1 MAEMKRTHY
10 CGELRLE
17 DTGKTAVLMGW
28 VQRRRDHG
36 GLIFVDLR
44 DRTGITQVVF
54 SPEINAE
61 THREAHQVR
70 NEYVLAVKG
79 TVRPR
84 PEGTANP
91 NLPTGDIELVV
102 EQFGILNS
110 AQTPPFPIEDRLEV
124 AEEVRL
130 KYRILDLRRPK
141 MQHNLEIR
149 HKAAFAT
156 RKYMDE
162 QGFLEIETPVLAN
175 STPEGA
181 RDFLIPS
188 RLNPGKFY
196 AMPQSPQQFKQLLM
210 MSGVDKYFQIV
221 KCYRDEDLRADR
233 QLEFTQID
241 IEMSFIDQNDILEN
255 MEGLMQR
262 IFRETIGMEIKIPF
276 LRLPYAEVI
285 ERYGIDK
292 PDTRFGVELCNV
304 SDIVAESDFKVF
316 TRVLAEGGQVKGI
329 VAPQC
334 SNFPRRVLDEE
345 LPSFVANYKAK
356 GLAWIKVTDSGFDS
370 PIVKFFGDE
379 ILQKAADRMGA
390 KAGDLMLFVADKP
403 KIVADALAQ
412 LRLKLGKELGLID
425 KNRFDFLWVVDFPLF
440 QWNEDEGRFD
450 SEHHP
455 FTAPNYEDLPLLTHP
470 LPLQGGEVKEGPGK
484 VRSQSY
490 DLVIN
495 GYEIAS
501 GSIRI
506 HQWDIQEKVF
516 ETLKLKPEDIKS
528 RFGYFLESLQFGT
541 PPHGGIAVGF
551 DRLVMLLTGDESIRE
566 VIAFPKTQKGTCL
579 LTGAPSEVTE
589 EQLRELAIKVDLGE

>member
-1 MAEMKRTHY
+1 M
-10 CGELRLE
+10 
-17 DTGKTAVLMGW
+17 
-28 VQRRRDHG
+28 
-36 GLIFVDLR
+36 
-44 DRTGITQVVF
+44 
-54 SPEINAE
+54 
-61 THREAHQVR
+61 R

-79 TVRPR
+79 TVRQR

-91 NLPTGDIELVV
+91 NLPTGDVELVV
-102 EQFGILNS
+102 EQVEILN
-110 AQTPPFPIEDRLEV
+110 PIPIEDRLEV
-124 AEEVRL
+124 AEDVRL

-141 MQHNLEIR
+141 MQRNLQIR

-162 QGFLEIETPVLAN
+162 RGFLEIETPVLAN

-196 AMPQSPQQFKQLLM
+196 AMPQSPQQFKQLMM

-241 IEMSFIDQNDILEN
+241 IEASFIDQEDIFQN

-262 IFRETIGMEIKIPF
+262 IFRETIGMEIEIPF
-276 LRLPYAEVI
+276 PRLSYAEAI

-292 PDTRFGVELCNV
+292 PDTRFGIELFDV
-304 SDIVAESDFKVF
+304 SDIVADSDFKVF
-316 TRVLAEGGQVKGI
+316 TRVLSEGGQVKGFA
-329 VAPQC
+329 APGC
-334 SNFPRRVLDEE
+334 SNLPRRVLDDE

-356 GLAWIKVTDSGFDS
+356 GLAWIRVTDSGFDS

-379 ILQKAADRMGA
+379 ILQKIAERMCA
-390 KAGDLMLFVADKP
+390 KAGDMMFFVADQP
-403 KIVADALAQ
+403 TIVADALAQ
-412 LRLKLGKELGLID
+412 LRLKFGNDLGLMD
-425 KNRFDFLWVVDFPLF
+425 KNRFAFLWIVDFPLF
-440 QWNEDEGRFD
+440 QWNEEEERFD

-455 FTAPNYEDLPLLTHP
+455 FTAPNYEDLPLL
-470 LPLQGGEVKEGPGK
+470 EEDPGK

-495 GYEIAS
+495 GHEIAS
-501 GSIRI
+501 GSIRN
-506 HQWDIQEKVF
+506 HKWEVQELIF
-516 ETLKLKPEDIKS
+516 AALKLKPEDIKN
-528 RFGYFLESLQFGT
+528 RFGYFLEALQYGT

-551 DRLVMLLTGDESIRE
+551 DRLVMLLTGDDSIRE

-589 EQLRELAIKVDLGE
+589 EQLRELVIKVDLGE

>member
-1 MAEMKRTHY
+1 MAELKRTHY
-10 CGELRLE
+10 CGELRLQNVGE
-17 DTGKTAVLMGW
+17 IAVLMGW

-54 SPEINAE
+54 SPEVNAE
-61 THREAHQVR
+61 AHQEAHQVR
-70 NEYVLAVKG
+70 NEYVLGVKG
-79 TVRPR
+79 KVRPR

-102 EQFGILNS
+102 EQFEILNP
-110 AQTPPFPIEDRLEV
+110 AQTPPFPIEDGLEA
-124 AEEVRL
+124 AEDVRL

-141 MQHNLEIR
+141 MQRNLQIR

-162 QGFLEIETPVLAN
+162 KGFLEIETPVLAN

-241 IEMSFIDQNDILEN
+241 IEASFVDQDDIFEN

-262 IFRETIGMEIKIPF
+262 IFRETIGLEIEIPF
-276 LRLPYAEVI
+276 PRLSYSEAI

-292 PDTRFGVELCNV
+292 PDTRFGVKLYDV
-304 SDIVAESDFKVF
+304 SDIVADSDFKVF
-316 TRVLAEGGQVKGI
+316 TRVLAEGGQVKGLA
-329 VAPQC
+329 APGC
-334 SNFPRRVLDEE
+334 SNLPRRVLDDE

-356 GLAWIKVTDSGFDS
+356 GLAWIRVTASGFDS

-379 ILQKAADRMGA
+379 ILQKIAERMGA
-390 KAGDLMLFVADKP
+390 KAGDMMFFVADQP
-403 KIVADALAQ
+403 TIVADALAQ
-412 LRLKLGKELGLID
+412 LRLKFGNDLGLID
-425 KNRFDFLWVVDFPLF
+425 KNRFDFLWIVDFPLF
-440 QWNEDEGRFD
+440 QWNEEEERFD

-455 FTAPNYEDLPLLTHP
+455 FTAPNYEDLNYL
-470 LPLQGGEVKEGPGK
+470 EEDPGK

-495 GYEIAS
+495 GNEIAS
-501 GSIRI
+501 GSIRN
-506 HQWDIQEKVF
+506 HKWDVQELIF
-516 ETLKLKPEDIKS
+516 EALKLKPEDIKS
-528 RFGYFLESLQFGT
+528 RFSYFLEALQFGT

-589 EQLRELAIKVDLGE
+589 EQLRELTIKVDWGE

>member
-10 CGELRLE
+10 CGELRLQDVGE
-17 DTGKTAVLMGW
+17 TVVLMGW

-54 SPEINAE
+54 SPEVNA
-61 THREAHQVR
+61 EAHQEAHQLR
-70 NEYVLAVKG
+70 NEYVLGVKG

-84 PEGTANP
+84 PEDTANP

-102 EQFGILNS
+102 EQFDIFNP
-110 AQTPPFPIEDRLEV
+110 AQTPPFPIEDRIEV

-141 MQHNLEIR
+141 MQRNLEIR

-196 AMPQSPQQFKQLLM
+196 AMPQSPQQFKQLMM

-241 IEMSFIDQNDILEN
+241 IEASFVDQDDIFEN

-262 IFRETIGMEIKIPF
+262 IFRETIGMEIEIPF
-276 LRLPYAEVI
+276 PRLSYAEAI

-292 PDTRFGVELCNV
+292 PDTRFGIELCNV

-316 TRVLAEGGQVKGI
+316 TRVLAEGGQIKGI
-329 VAPQC
+329 VAPGC
-334 SNFPRRVLDEE
+334 SDFPRRVLDDE

-356 GLAWIKVTDSGFDS
+356 GLAWIKVTDSGFES
-370 PIVKFFGDE
+370 VIAKFFSDE
-379 ILQKAADRMGA
+379 ILQKLAERMGA
-390 KAGDLMLFVADKP
+390 EAGDLMLFVADEP
-403 KIVADALAQ
+403 TIVADALAQ
-412 LRLKLGKELGLID
+412 LRLKLGNDLSLID
-425 KNRFDFLWVVDFPLF
+425 KNRFDFLWIVDFPLF
-440 QWNEDEGRFD
+440 QWNEEEERFD

-455 FTAPNYEDLPLLTHP
+455 FTAPNYEDLSLL
-470 LPLQGGEVKEGPGK
+470 EEDPGK

-495 GYEIAS
+495 GNEIAS
-501 GSIRI
+501 GSIRN
-506 HQWDIQEKVF
+506 HQWDIQQQVF

-528 RFGYFLESLQFGT
+528 RFGYFLEALQFGT

-589 EQLRELAIKVDLGE
+589 EQLRELAVKVDLGE

>member
-61 THREAHQVR
+61 VHREAHQVR
-70 NEYVLAVKG
+70 NEYVLGVKG
-79 TVRPR
+79 KVRPR
-84 PEGTANP
+84 PEDTANP
-91 NLPTGDIELVV
+91 NLPTGDVELVV
-102 EQFGILNS
+102 EQFEILNP

-124 AEEVRL
+124 AEDVRL

-141 MQHNLEIR
+141 MQRNLEIR

-156 RKYMDE
+156 RKYLDE
-162 QGFLEIETPVLAN
+162 RGFLEIETPVLAN

-196 AMPQSPQQFKQLLM
+196 AMPQSPQQFKQLMM

-241 IEMSFIDQNDILEN
+241 IEASFVDQDDIFEN
-255 MEGLMQR
+255 MEGLMQQ
-262 IFRETIGMEIKIPF
+262 IFRETIGMEIEIPF
-276 LRLPYAEVI
+276 PRLPYSEAI

-292 PDTRFGVELCNV
+292 PDMRFGIELYDI

-316 TRVLAEGGQVKGI
+316 TRVLAAGGQIKSLA
-329 VAPQC
+329 APGC
-334 SNFPRRVLDEE
+334 SNIPRRVLDDE

-356 GLAWIKVTDSGFDS
+356 GLAWIRVTDSGFDS
-370 PIVKFFGDE
+370 PITKFFGDE
-379 ILQKAADRMGA
+379 ILQKVANRMGA
-390 KAGDLMLFVADKP
+390 KPGDMMFFVADQP
-403 KIVADALAQ
+403 EIVADALAQ
-412 LRLKLGKELGLID
+412 LRLKLGNDLGLID
-425 KNRFDFLWVVDFPLF
+425 KNRFDFLWIVDFPLF
-440 QWNEDEGRFD
+440 QWDEEEERFD

-455 FTAPNYEDLPLLTHP
+455 FTGPNYEDLDYL
-470 LPLQGGEVKEGPGK
+470 EKDPGK

-495 GYEIAS
+495 GNEIAS
-501 GSIRI
+501 GSIRN
-506 HQWDIQEKVF
+506 HKWDIQQQIF
-516 ETLKLKPEDIKS
+516 EALKLKPEDIKS
-528 RFGYFLESLQFGT
+528 RFGYFLEALQFGT

-551 DRLVMLLTGDESIRE
+551 DRLVMLLAGDESIRE

>member
-10 CGELRLE
+10 CGELRLQNIG
-17 DTGKTAVLMGW
+17 DTAVLMGW

-54 SPEINAE
+54 SPETNPEA
-61 THREAHQVR
+61 HQEAHQVR
-70 NEYVLAVKG
+70 NEYVLGVKG
-79 TVRPR
+79 TIRQR
-84 PEGTANP
+84 PEDTANP
-91 NLPTGDIELVV
+91 SLPTGDIELVV
-102 EQFGILNS
+102 EQFDILNP
-110 AQTPPFPIEDRLEV
+110 AQTPPFPIEDRLEIG
-124 AEEVRL
+124 EEIRL

-141 MQHNLEIR
+141 MQRNLEIR
-149 HKAAFAT
+149 HKAAMAT

-188 RLNPGKFY
+188 RLNPGQFY
-196 AMPQSPQQFKQLLM
+196 AMPQSPQQFKQLMM

-241 IEMSFIDQNDILEN
+241 IEASFVEQDDIFAN

-262 IFRETIGMEIKIPF
+262 IFREAIGMEIEIPF
-276 LRLPYAEVI
+276 PRMPHSEAV

-292 PDTRFGVELCNV
+292 PDTRFGMELYDV
-304 SDIVAESDFKVF
+304 SDLVAECDFKVF

-329 VAPQC
+329 AAPGC
-334 SNFPRRVLDEE
+334 SNIPRRVLDDE
-345 LPSFVANYKAK
+345 LPSFVANYRAK
-356 GLAWIKVTDSGFDS
+356 GLAWIRVTDSGFDS
-370 PIVKFFGDE
+370 PITKFFGDE
-379 ILQKAADRMGA
+379 ILQKVAARMDA
-390 KAGDLMLFVADKP
+390 KTGDMMFFVADQP

-412 LRLKLGKELGLID
+412 LRLKFGNDLGLID
-425 KNRFDFLWVVDFPLF
+425 KNQFDFLWIVDFPLF
-440 QWNEDEGRFD
+440 QWDDEEKRFD

-455 FTAPNYEDLPLLTHP
+455 FTAPNHEDLAQLE
-470 LPLQGGEVKEGPGK
+470 QNPGK

-501 GSIRI
+501 GSIRN
-506 HQWDIQEKVF
+506 HKWDIQQQIF
-516 ETLKLKPEDIKS
+516 EALKLKPEDIKE
-528 RFGYFLESLQFGT
+528 RFGYFLEALQYGT

-551 DRLVMLLTGDESIRE
+551 DRLVMLLAGDESIRE
-566 VIAFPKTQKGTCL
+566 VIAFPKTQKGMCL
-579 LTGAPSEVTE
+579 LTGAPSDVTE
-589 EQLRELAIKVDLGE
+589 EQLSELAIKVDLGE